1 MKSVFVNEA
10 LTDFSKSEL
19 SVAMKNAIEKVR
31 GELGKSYSNHLGSE
45 TITTNETFASTNPSN
60 KDQVVGI
67 FPKATTSTVDQAISS
82 AKNAFETW
90 SRTPAS
96 DRAEILFKAAAK
108 IRDRKHE
115 FSAWLCFEVG
125 KNWAEADA
133 DTAETIDFLEFYGR
147 EMLRLSEKQPL
158 TKISNED
165 NNLEYIPLGV
175 GAIIPP
181 WNFPL
186 AICAGMTSAA
196 IVAGN
201 TVILKPASDSPTV
214 AYKFFEVMREAG
226 LPAGVINFITGS
238 GGKIGDHLVSHP
250 QIRFISFTGSKEV
263 GLRIN
268 ELASKKNDQQK
279 WIKRIIAEMGG
290 KDSIVVDDGVNME
303 EASAAIVAS
312 AFGYQ
317 GQKCS
322 ACSRAIIHQN
332 IYEPMIQKIIEKTK
346 ALVIGDPTQ
355 QKTQFGPLVSPSAFQ
370 KTLEYIEIAK
380 KEGRLVAGGTPIGDE
395 GYFIAP
401 TVIRD
406 VPNSA
411 RISKEEIFGPVL
423 AITKAK
429 DFKEAVAFA
438 NDTDYGL
445 TGAAY
450 SNNEENLTYA
460 RKEFFVGNLYLN
472 RKCTGAFV
480 GAHPFGGFNMSGTD
494 SKAGGRDYLLLFTQA
509 KLISR
514 KIS

>member
-1 MKSVFVNEA
+1 
-10 LTDFSKSEL
+10 
-19 SVAMKNAIEKVR
+19 
-31 GELGKSYSNHLGSE
+31 
-45 TITTNETFASTNPSN
+45 
-60 KDQVVGI
+60 
-67 FPKATTSTVDQAISS
+67 
-82 AKNAFETW
+82 
-90 SRTPAS
+90 
-96 DRAEILFKAAAK
+96 
-108 IRDRKHE
+108 
-115 FSAWLCFEVG
+115 
-125 KNWAEADA
+125 
-133 DTAETIDFLEFYGR
+133 
-147 EMLRLSEKQPL
+147 
-158 TKISNED
+158 
-165 NNLEYIPLGV
+165 
-175 GAIIPP
+175 
-181 WNFPL
+181 
-186 AICAGMTSAA
+186 
-196 IVAGN
+196 
-201 TVILKPASDSPTV
+201 
-214 AYKFFEVMREAG
+214 
-226 LPAGVINFITGS
+226 
-238 GGKIGDHLVSHP
+238 
-250 QIRFISFTGSKEV
+250 
-263 GLRIN
+263 
-268 ELASKKNDQQK
+268 
-279 WIKRIIAEMGG
+279 
-290 KDSIVVDDGVNME
+290 
-303 EASAAIVAS
+303 
-312 AFGYQ
+312 
-317 GQKCS
+317 
-322 ACSRAIIHQN
+322 
-332 IYEPMIQKIIEKTK
+332 MIQKIIEKTK